1 MINKIKITLFSL
13 IVGIFVVGCSD
24 DDDSVSANNCGTYFT
39 AYAEYQ
45 TNVENGTATAADC
58 VTATT
63 TLQDWCSEGCESA
76 DESDPICNDDFTGM
90 DEAMITALCALQFPD
105 DGGGSDDLTTY
116 EFTSRF
122 QNTSSV
128 KYTGQTVRNL
138 LIRDIKGNVADGV
151 TAAELLVFYDNSD
164 ATAEIA
170 TSSSYDADQTLYH
183 DISTSNLSGKI
194 ASSSFDFDPGN
205 VIGYD
210 MTPDAL
216 VNAWFTTAES
226 EGQETSD
233 GVNVSQMVA
242 KGLAAMVA
250 YYQATSV
257 YFHPNKLDVADNTV
271 SANDEYGYTSME
283 HYWDESFGYFGASV
297 DYLNLS
303 NTNQRGAYDTDMSG
317 SIDYK
322 TEYNFD
328 WAAYAAKRDD
338 CTGCDH
344 DGSFASTIMGAYI
357 DGREAITAG
366 GGVSSYDP
374 HRMTIVNTWEKVV
387 AANIVHY
394 ANSVQEDIASGSS
407 DLNKHWS
414 EMRAFGLALQ
424 FNYYK
429 VISDTDLTEM
439 ITLMG
444 NAPSSDV
451 SYVDT
456 MEQVKT
462 MIGEVY
468 MFTANDLANW

>member
-1 MINKIKITLFSL
+1 MIGLNIKENCDCNDNIEDCSGECRGDAVEDECGLCN
-13 IVGIFVVGCSD
+13 GIGADFECSD
-24 DDDSVSANNCGTYFT
+24 GSYVCDASDC
-39 AYAEYQ
+39 
-45 TNVENGTATAADC
+45 ADH
-58 VTATT
+58 
-63 TLQDWCSEGCESA
+63 
-76 DESDPICNDDFTGM
+76 
-90 DEAMITALCALQFPD
+90 
-105 DGGGSDDLTTY
+105 LTTY

-138 LIRDIKGNVADGV
+138 LIRDIKGNVADG

-164 ATAEIA
+164 ATALIA
-170 TSSSYDADQTLYH
+170 TSSSYHADQIFYH

-216 VNAWFTTAES
+216 LNAWFAAAEN
-226 EGQETSD
+226 EGYQTLE
-233 GVNVSQMVA
+233 GVRLDQMIA

-271 SANDEYGYTSME
+271 SVNDDYGYTNME
-283 HYWDESFGYFGASV
+283 HYWDESFGFFGASV

-303 NTNQRGAYDTDMSG
+303 SFNQRGAYDTDASG

-357 DGREAITAG
+357 DGREAITAQD
-366 GGVSSYDP
+366 GVSGYDP
-374 HRMTIVNTWEKVV
+374 HRMTIVNTWEKVI

-394 ANSVQEDIASGSS
+394 INDLQDDITIGSS
-407 DLNKHWS
+407 DINKSWS
-414 EMRAFGLALQ
+414 QMRVFALALQ
-424 FNYYK
+424 FNYFK
-429 VISDTDLTEM
+429 IISDSDLTEM

-444 NAPSSDV
+444 NTPSSDI
-451 SYVDT
+451 SYIDT
-456 MEQVKT
+456 MDQIKT
-462 MIGEVY
+462 MIGEIY

>member
-13 IVGIFVVGCSD
+13 LVGIFVVGCSED
-24 DDDSVSANNCGTYFT
+24 DDPVAADSCTTNLMTYS
-39 AYAEYQ
+39 
-45 TNVENGTATAADC
+45 ENATGLFDGTATQEECEAAY
-58 VTATT
+58 TAIMEYCA
-63 TLQDWCSEGCESA
+63 DGCEPEDTPA
-76 DESDPICNDDFTGM
+76 DEQICTGM
-90 DEAMITALCALQFPD
+90 SELDAATITALCGGD
-105 DGGGSDDLTTY
+105 SGGGDDLTTY

-151 TAAELLVFYDNSD
+151 TAAELLVFYNNSD

-216 VNAWFTTAES
+216 VNAWFTAAES

-303 NTNQRGAYDTDMSG
+303 NANQRGAYDTDMSG

-344 DGSFASTIMGAYI
+344 DGSFASTIMSAYI

-374 HRMTIVNTWEKVV
+374 HRMTIANTWEKVV

-429 VISDTDLTEM
+429 VISDSDLTEM